1 MPLSGLLIFAITEL
15 VKLYILC
22 IFVLICIIEVSLY
35 INNMHGFTFHNIVQ
49 TMYRQCTSVHKPQ
62 QRFLVF
68 KKLCVQ
74 QNKGNTK
81 SPSFV
86 QLHLQWL

>member
-1 MPLSGLLIFAITEL
+1 MVSHFTT
-15 VKLYILC
+15 LC
-22 IFVLICIIEVSLY
+22 RRCTVNVPQY
-35 INNMHGFTFHNIVQ
+35 
-49 TMYRQCTSVHKPQ
+49 TSVHKPQ

-81 SPSFV
+81 SPSLV

>member
-1 MPLSGLLIFAITEL
+1 
-15 VKLYILC
+15 
-22 IFVLICIIEVSLY
+22 
-35 INNMHGFTFHNIVQ
+35 MHGFTFHNIVQ

-81 SPSFV
+81 APPLV